1 MSMLDKMKDAEE
13 KNKETESFKSGA
25 VEQLKK
31 INQKGKKSKPGRKK
45 KNGMNKTYY
54 LDVDVVGMLSEEA
67 GEMGVSDSVF
77 IEMLVKKYVKEK
89 E

>member
-1 MSMLDKMKDAEE
+1 MDLKAISQEVKKEEGTEEVDYRLRTRKEEE
-13 KNKETESFKSGA
+13 K
-25 VEQLKK
+25 
-31 INQKGKKSKPGRKK
+31 KKSKPGRKK

-54 LDVDVVGMLSEEA
+54 LDVDVVGILSEEA